1 MLEAKRK
8 TGFEKDNRV
17 RIRKIDG
24 FTIRKAAAGDLD
36 EILDIYDYARNFM
49 VRTGNPKQ
57 WAEKGYPALSLLEED
72 IAKGEL
78 YVMEKNDGLCGV
90 FAFPVGPDPTYGV
103 IKEGAWITDSKSYG
117 TIHRIAGNGKCRGLL
132 KACVE
137 FGFSLTDVIR
147 IDTHEDNLVMQKL
160 IKRSGFTYCGII
172 NAADGTPRL
181 AYEKAYS
188 R

>member
-1 MLEAKRK
+1 MKEKEQSVCIDEARAA
-8 TGFEKDNRV
+8 FWECS
-17 RIRKIDG
+17 G
-24 FTIRKAAAGDLD
+24 FTIRKAAEADLT
-36 EILDIYDYARNFM
+36 EILNIYAYARDFM

-57 WAEKGYPALSLLEED
+57 WAEKGYPAQTLLEED

-78 YVMEKNDGLCGV
+78 YVMEKANSICGV
-90 FAFPVGPDPTYGV
+90 FAFPVGPDPTYEV
-103 IKEGAWITDSKSYG
+103 IREGAWITDSKSYG
-117 TIHRIAGNGKCRGLL
+117 TIHRIAGNGRVHGLL
-132 KACVE
+132 EACVE